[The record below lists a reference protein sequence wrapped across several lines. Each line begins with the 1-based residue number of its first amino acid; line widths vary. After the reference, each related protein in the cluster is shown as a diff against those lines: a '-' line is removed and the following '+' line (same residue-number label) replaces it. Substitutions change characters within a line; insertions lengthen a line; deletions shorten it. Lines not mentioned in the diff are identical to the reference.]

1 MDSLHELYRI
11 GTGPSSSHTMGPRTA
26 ALTFLT
32 RSPKAA
38 AYRVTLYGSLAST
51 GRGHLTDTVLKQVFD
66 NHPLNI
72 VWKPEINLP
81 FHPNGMKLEAL
92 DDAETL
98 LDEWTV
104 YSVGGGKITDEV
116 SAGSGS
122 STYPHST
129 LTAVLKHLEQ
139 SGQSLW
145 GYVLETEPDMESFL
159 AEVWTVMKQS
169 LDRGLRKE
177 GILPGGLN
185 LARKSAQLYRKATLS
200 GPASQRTA
208 LLSAYAHAVSE
219 ENAAG
224 GVVVTAPTCG
234 ACGVLPST
242 LHYLQEELSCET
254 EEILNALATAG
265 LIGNFIKHN
274 AAISGAEVGC
284 QGEIG
289 AACSMAAGAAAQLL
303 GGSPRQIEYA
313 AEMAMEHHLGLTC
326 DPICGLVQI
335 PCIER
340 NAHAATRALT
350 CAEYALLSDGSHL
363 VSFDRVIQV
372 MKQTGRDLPSL
383 YRETS
388 CGGLASADNAT
399 STLG

>member
-1 MDSLHELYRI
+1 MESLRELYRI

-26 ALTFLT
+26 ALAFLKHCPPANT
-32 RSPKAA
+32 
-38 AYRVTLYGSLAST
+38 YRITLYGSLAGT
-51 GRGHLTDTVLKQVFD
+51 GRGHLTDTVLKQVFA
-66 NHPLNI
+66 NHSL
-72 VWKPEINLP
+72 EIIWEPDIELP

-92 DDAETL
+92 NAEAAVQN
-98 LDEWTV
+98 EWTV
-104 YSVGGGKITDEV
+104 YSVGGGKITDETQ
-116 SAGSGS
+116 AEQELRI
-122 STYPHST
+122 YPHPD
-129 LTAVLKHLEQ
+129 LTAILKHLKQ

-145 GYVLETEPDMESFL
+145 EYVLETEPDLEPFL
-159 AEVWTVMKQS
+159 AEIWAAMTQS
-169 LDRGLRKE
+169 LERGLCKE

-185 LARKSAQLYRKATLS
+185 LPRKAAQLYRKAKLS
-200 GPASQRTA
+200 GPSNRRTA

-224 GVVVTAPTCG
+224 GIIATAPTCG
-234 ACGVLPST
+234 ACGVLPAT
-242 LHYLQEELSCET
+242 LRYLQEELSCGT
-254 EEILNALATAG
+254 EEILHALATAG
-265 LIGNFIKHN
+265 IIGNLIKYN
-274 AAISGAEVGC
+274 ASISGAEVGC

-350 CAEYALLSDGSHL
+350 CAEYALLSDGTHR

-372 MKQTGRDLPSL
+372 MKKTGHDLPGL

-388 CGGLASADNAT
+388 RGGLAGA
-399 STLG
+399 